1 MSFKAKALVHTLCV
15 AAVLGL
21 ATAAMAVTGDGSLV
35 VPGAT
40 YTPTHFNVQ
49 IGVPVVVEIRNI
61 PVHELGGSYPATL
74 DVWVKSSYFGNTLL
88 VATRIGLTS
97 DYTFTYT
104 PPAKANGDAFDACG
118 TTIVAYKTIGRNA
131 NNDYCD
137 DGMINGTW
145 DAASGLRFVDAFGV
159 PLECM
164 PVPTDPSTWG
174 TVKGLFR

>member
-1 MSFKAKALVHTLCV
+1 MSLRAKTLVHTLCV

-21 ATAAMAVTGDGSLV
+21 ATAAMAVTGDGSLYV
-35 VPGAT
+35 AGAT
-40 YTPTHFNVQ
+40 TTPTHWNVQ

-61 PVHELGGSYPATL
+61 PAQELGGSYPPTIV
-74 DVWVKSSYFGNTLL
+74 VWVKSSYFGNTQL

-104 PPAKANGDAFDACG
+104 PPAKAIGDSFDACG
-118 TTIVAYKTIGRNA
+118 TTIVAYQTLGRNA

-137 DGMINGTW
+137 DGMANGSW
-145 DAASGLRFVDAFGV
+145 DAASGLRFVDTNGM

-164 PVPTDPSTWG
+164 PVPTDPSTW
-174 TVKGLFR
+174 TNVKGLFR